1 MLLPTLKEKTCAN
14 CGKSFRPRSS
24 FHSVCKPACLLKQ
37 INQEERQK
45 KAETK
50 IKNRL
55 EREQFK
61 ARKEAVA
68 TIKQLIAK
76 AQTAF
81 NAYIRAR
88 DAGKTCI
95 CCGQPFE
102 PMKPGGSVDAGHWRS
117 RGAAPQLR
125 FDEANVHAQRKNCNR
140 PGGAKAGPFRAGMV
154 ERVGVAEV
162 ERLEADNTVRKWTRT
177 ELIAIRAQYVEK
189 LKDIKRSRG

>member
-1 MLLPTLKEKTCAN
+1 MLSRLPTLKEKTCAQ
-14 CGKSFRPRSS
+14 CGTQFRPFSS
-24 FHSVCKPACLLKQ
+24 TSRVCSPICASKWVRAS
-37 INQEERQK
+37 
-45 KAETK
+45 
-50 IKNRL
+50 NRL

-76 AQTAF
+76 TQTAF

-88 DAGKTCI
+88 DAGKNCI

-140 PGGAKAGPFRAGMV
+140 PGGAKAGPFRAGMI
-154 ERVGVAEV
+154 ERVGIAEV

-189 LKDIKRSRG
+189 LKELKRSRG